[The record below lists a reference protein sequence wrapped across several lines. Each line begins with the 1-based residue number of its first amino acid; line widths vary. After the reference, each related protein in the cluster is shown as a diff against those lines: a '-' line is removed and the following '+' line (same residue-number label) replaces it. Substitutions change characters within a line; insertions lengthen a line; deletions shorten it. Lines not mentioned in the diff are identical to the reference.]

1 MPKDQRRGTPHR
13 SRSGLA
19 LCVGLGAV
27 VAVTGFIAEPWT
39 SFAQSGAASA
49 DAQSAAAA
57 IGAMDSFGGGR
68 SAAGLLK
75 VPVGNLYPGEA
86 PPHPNV
92 VDPMA
97 NDPEAAQRGQKYFI
111 QFNCVG
117 CHAANGAGGMG
128 PALSNHHWIYG
139 SSPANIYLTILQG
152 RPNGMPAWGT
162 MLPDSVIWDLVAYI
176 RSISQAPDT
185 EWGQTTSA
193 GSATIEQVPAE
204 DIQAVDPWS
213 HIEKFSNGQ
222 APAQRGTPAPSV
234 GNGQ

>member
-1 MPKDQRRGTPHR
+1 MPRDQRRTTPQR

-19 LCVGLGAV
+19 LCLGLGAV
-27 VAVTGFIAEPWT
+27 ITVAGFIAEPWT
-39 SFAQSGAASA
+39 SFAQSGTASA

-57 IGAMDSFGGGR
+57 VGAMDSFSSGQPV
-68 SAAGLLK
+68 ANLLQ
-75 VPVGNLYPGEA
+75 VPVTNLYPGEA
-86 PPHPNV
+86 PPHPK
-92 VDPMA
+92 VD
-97 NDPEAAQRGQKYFI
+97 DPVAGDPQAAQRGQKYFI

-152 RPNGMPAWGT
+152 RPNGMPAWGA
-162 MLPDSVIWDLVAYI
+162 MLPNSVIWDLVAYI

-193 GSATIEQVPAE
+193 SGFTIEQVPAE
-204 DIQAVDPWS
+204 EMKAVDPWS
-213 HIEKFSNGQ
+213 HVEKFSYGQ
-222 APAQRGTPAPSV
+222 APAQRGTPAPAV
-234 GNGQ
+234 GTGQ